1 MEAISVVSPPDH
13 TAGHTLYVNGLL
25 GTPMNKDVRHRI
37 GSLLRCGERQ
47 IVLDLKHVTNID
59 AAGVGELVRAHNM
72 ARAVGAT
79 VVFVNPS
86 AHVRELITRVGL
98 ADVLLTDHVTTM

>member
-1 MEAISVVSPPDH
+1 
-13 TAGHTLYVNGLL
+13 
-25 GTPMNKDVRHRI
+25 MNKEVRHRI

-47 IVLDLKHVTNID
+47 IVLDLKMMSID

-86 AHVRELITRVGL
+86 VHVN
-98 ADVLLTDHVTTM
+98 

>member
-1 MEAISVVSPPDH
+1 
-13 TAGHTLYVNGLL
+13 
-25 GTPMNKDVRHRI
+25 MNNEVRHRI

-47 IVLDLKHVTNID
+47 IVLDLKHVTSID

-79 VVFVNPS
+79 VVFVNPGV
-86 AHVRELITRVGL
+86 HVRELITRVGL
-98 ADVLLTDHVTTM
+98 GDVLLTDHVTAM